1 LAVYLVFGLT
11 FGFAAAIQP
20 GPFQTFLI
28 SRSLN
33 NGWRSTL
40 PAAFA
45 PLLSDIPIVLLVLLL
60 LSRVPPWMQNFLYLA
75 GGLFLLYLAYGAF
88 RSFRQFKGYQT
99 ITAESGRQNL
109 FKAAFVN
116 LLNPNPYLEW
126 SLVMGPLLLKGWRE
140 TPGNGVALVG
150 GFYLA
155 IIVICVGIIL
165 LFASIRRLGV
175 KVSRAL
181 IGVSA
186 IALAGFGLYQLW
198 LGASGLWF
206 S

>member
-1 LAVYLVFGLT
+1 MAVYLFFGLS

-45 PLLSDIPIVLLVLLL
+45 PLVSDIPIILLVLLL
-60 LSRVPPWMQNFLYLA
+60 LSRVPAWMQNFLYLA
-75 GGLFLLYLAYGAF
+75 GGLFLLYLSYGAF

-99 ITAESGRQNL
+99 VAAESGRQNL

-150 GFYLA
+150 GFYFA
-155 IIVICVGIIL
+155 IIVICAGIIL
-165 LFASIRRLGV
+165 LFASIRRMGV

-181 IGVSA
+181 IGISA

-198 LGASGLWF
+198 LGVNGLWF